1 MGGWDSVIGHSDHE
15 RDSWDP
21 VILEHTV
28 WSDHVTHTTECLCL
42 CVCRVCVPYAVART

>member
-28 WSDHVTHTTECLCL
+28 WGDHVTHTTEDCA
-42 CVCRVCVPYAVART
+42 CVCVVCVPYAVART